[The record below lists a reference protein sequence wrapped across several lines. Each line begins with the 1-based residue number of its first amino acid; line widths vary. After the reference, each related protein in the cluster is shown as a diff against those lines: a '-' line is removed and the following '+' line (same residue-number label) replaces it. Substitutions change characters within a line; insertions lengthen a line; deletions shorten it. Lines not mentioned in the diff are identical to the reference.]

1 MPPTGLADSRTEA
14 PGHSRARPQ
23 RPPSF
28 KCDNSQGRNCTP
40 PLPAPRH
47 PPSPTLG
54 RTPESQNLLEGAPET
69 HEVSWARMTG
79 SRGAQGGGGAL
90 LCLGPPGPQRPPSLR
105 SRAVTMPL
113 SGQAPHTLLSSSLGC
128 PEGSGNLAK
137 GGKEPWAHSRA
148 LERDPHPGRAGPVPG
163 TLRGTGAIF
172 RNTRQGSHAETKH
185 AEPAA
190 KGAVAASDAPACWGL
205 ARGLRAE
212 VLGLGQ
218 QPHTQDHTRRHCSVA
233 LQSPV
238 LIIVLFP
245 RVKGNSLGRES

>member
-28 KCDNSQGRNCTP
+28 KCDNSQGRNCTL

-79 SRGAQGGGGAL
+79 SRGALGAQGGGGGCCAWVPPAL
-90 LCLGPPGPQRPPSLR
+90 SAHPASEAELSRCPSQDRPPTLCFLP
-105 SRAVTMPL
+105 A
-113 SGQAPHTLLSSSLGC
+113 SGAQKG
-128 PEGSGNLAK
+128 LATWQE

-190 KGAVAASDAPACWGL
+190 KGAVATSDAPACWGL

-233 LQSPV
+233 LQ
-238 LIIVLFP
+238 
-245 RVKGNSLGRES
+245 

>member
-79 SRGAQGGGGAL
+79 SRGALGAQGGGGGL

-113 SGQAPHTLLSSSLGC
+113 SGQASHTLLSSSLGC
-128 PEGSGNLAK
+128 PEGSGNLAGRWK
-137 GGKEPWAHSRA
+137 RA
-148 LERDPHPGRAGPVPG
+148 LGAQPGPGTGSAPWPGGACARDPPGNGG
-163 TLRGTGAIF
+163 YF
-172 RNTRQGSHAETKH
+172 
-185 AEPAA
+185 
-190 KGAVAASDAPACWGL
+190 
-205 ARGLRAE
+205 
-212 VLGLGQ
+212 
-218 QPHTQDHTRRHCSVA
+218 
-233 LQSPV
+233 
-238 LIIVLFP
+238 
-245 RVKGNSLGRES
+245 